1 MGRPHRARQRA
12 RLELLLVLLL
22 ALAAGRAGGRKSLV
36 WLQHAA
42 RKWRVPA
49 YCFVLC

>member
-1 MGRPHRARQRA
+1 MVPHRARQRA

-22 ALAAGRAGGRKSLV
+22 ALATGRADGRKSLV
-36 WLQHAA
+36 WLQHALLVA
-42 RKWRVPA
+42 CPA